1 MFFRLNFARIATAF
15 LSCTFFLLESELPV
29 AAQARHAKSNI
40 VFILTDD
47 QRLDD
52 VQYMKNVQDRIIKNG
67 VTFKNYFDTVA
78 LCCPSRSSILRG
90 QYAHNTGVKT
100 NTLPDGGFEVAYE
113 NGMEKSTVA
122 TWLHDFGYSTA
133 LFGKYLNGY
142 PGPAGPDYIPPGWD
156 NWAVSVHGNPYSEY
170 NYRLNEN
177 GKFVDYGATAQDYGT
192 DVYAGKALKFIA
204 DSAKTKKPFFLY
216 LAVYAPHGPA
226 TVAPR
231 YQGMF
236 GDVQVPRSPA
246 FNQSDVSKMPQFIQ
260 RLPLLSEQEITSADR
275 YRGKRLASLQ
285 AVDEAIGKIFKT
297 LEETGEL
304 ANTYVV
310 FTSDNGFHLGEHRMR
325 RGKQTAYDTD
335 IHLPLYVLGPGVK
348 AGKVVDELVG
358 NVDLAPTFAELAGA
372 PAPAFVDGRSLAPF
386 LHGGTTKVG
395 DWRQCYLVE
404 HWDGR
409 KGRKA
414 TLRQRRMQESA
425 PATQAATTSSA
436 SPAAPKA
443 SEIVEEETIEGSQP
457 EAMQPQASVSVQTPV
472 AAPGPG
478 GRGRKRRAGANR
490 ELGGIPEFHAIRTA
504 DSLYT
509 EYVTGEREVYKLDH
523 DPSEISN
530 LATAGSA
537 KESAP
542 CFDRITALKASAGK
556 NARQLESAH

>member
-15 LSCTFFLLESELPV
+15 LFSMVFLLEGELPV
-29 AAQARHAKSNI
+29 LAQARHSKPNI

-52 VQYMKNVQDRIIKNG
+52 VHYMKNLQERVIKNG
-67 VTFKNYFDTVA
+67 VTFKNYFDTVS
-78 LCCPSRSSILRG
+78 LCCPSRTSILRG

-100 NTLPDGGFEVAYE
+100 NTPPNGGFEVAY
-113 NGMEKSTVA
+113 GTGIEKSTVA
-122 TWLHDFGYSTA
+122 SWLHDFGYSTA

-177 GKFVDYGATAQDYGT
+177 GKQVDYGATPQDYGT

-204 DSAKTKKPFFLY
+204 DSAKAKKPFFLY

-231 YQGMF
+231 YEGMF
-236 GDVQVPRSPA
+236 ADVQVPRSPA
-246 FNQSDVSKMPQFIQ
+246 FNQSDVSKMPRYIQ
-260 RLPLLSEQEITSADR
+260 RLPLLSEEEITSADR

-285 AVDEAIGKIFKT
+285 AVDEAIGKILKT

-372 PAPAFVDGRSLAPF
+372 STPEFVDGRSLVPF
-386 LHGGTTKVG
+386 LRGGATKVSN
-395 DWRQCYLVE
+395 WRQCYLVE
-404 HWDGR
+404 HWG
-409 KGRKA
+409 GGGA
-414 TLRQRRMQESA
+414 RQRALRRRQMQASA
-425 PATQAATTSSA
+425 AVTGPATANSA
-436 SPAAPKA
+436 SPATPKP
-443 SEIVEEETIEGSQP
+443 SETVEEEAIEGSQP
-457 EAMQPQASVSVQTPV
+457 EAMQTQPKVSEQTQV
-472 AAPGPG
+472 AALGPP
-478 GRGRKRRAGANR
+478 GRGLRRRARAGR
-490 ELGGIPEFHAIRTA
+490 EFGGIPEFHAIRTA
-504 DSLYT
+504 NSLYT

-537 KESAP
+537 QESGP
-542 CFDRITALKASAGK
+542 YFDRITALKASSGK
-556 NARQLESAH
+556 NARQLESEH